1 MMKKTNKIPRIIKIE
16 SVDGHKVQVMFNN
29 GESRMI
35 DFMKLF
41 KEWGISKKDVEYP
54 LLDENQFKTV
64 TLNNYTLSWPSI
76 STRIKDENNNEM
88 IVPYEIGADV
98 LFSVSEEVK
107 NVVSLRYGN
116 LIKKARLKQGI
127 TQEQLAQKSGT
138 TRFYISK
145 IENNRADI
153 EMSTFRKI
161 VEAGLGKKLKL
172 IIE

>member
-1 MMKKTNKIPRIIKIE
+1 MKRLTKIPRIIKIE
-16 SVDGHKVQVMFNN
+16 SVSGHKVQCMFNN